1 MDNEVIKKKRI
12 TLLTII
18 QVRKYI
24 ARKIREFENDP
35 SRGNKIQ
42 EYRCAGF
49 LAKTLLEA
57 FEREKIEDLER
68 RIEII
73 ENNAVR

>member
-1 MDNEVIKKKRI
+1 MGNEAIKKKRVP
-12 TLLTII
+12 LHTIE

-35 SRGNKIQ
+35 LRGNKIQ

-57 FEREKIEDLER
+57 FEREKIEEIEK
-68 RIEII
+68 RIEEI
-73 ENNAVR
+73 EKRAI

>member
-1 MDNEVIKKKRI
+1 MDNEAVKKKRI
-12 TLLTII
+12 TLLTIT

-35 SRGNKIQ
+35 LKGKKIQ

-49 LAKTLLEA
+49 LAKTLLDA
-57 FEREKIEDLER
+57 FEKEKIEDLER

-73 ENNAVR
+73 ENNALR